1 MSVNMVFMVFLYL
14 LIWNNLDNMHI
25 ILWPF
30 PFLSFQAKK
39 SKQAANTANVK
50 RQLQSLRN
58 NLKLWDL
65 EERHP
70 TFENTGMFWKALVN
84 YGEYVAIL
92 QLGAG
97 FLPSNCKNWE
107 ASRWIYR
114 RYTFPVTWAFFW
126 GERKNFWSLRNYRF
140 VEFDHSGKAF
150 ERVTWL
156 VL

>member
-25 ILWPF
+25 TLRPF

-70 TFENTGMFWKALVN
+70 TFENPGDILESPGKLCGICCHISTGCRISSMNRMIEKPHEFTE
-84 YGEYVAIL
+84 GTFF
-92 QLGAG
+92 QLH
-97 FLPSNCKNWE
+97 E
-107 ASRWIYR
+107 H
-114 RYTFPVTWAFFW
+114 FFW
-126 GERKNFWSLRNYRF
+126 GKERTSEVRGTIGLSSLTTPQMIR
-140 VEFDHSGKAF
+140 
-150 ERVTWL
+150 ERHL
-156 VL
+156 SE